1 MFRIDSAG
9 ATVGNRFT
17 EGDPG
22 LSIPATV
29 VSDEWLNHVQE
40 EIIKPIDEM
49 GITLVKGNE
58 GQLWESLLAM
68 FLNGGRKAVFRHTLL
83 NNTLNAE
90 VQDDNNASAPLSV
103 DRTTTKLKI
112 SFFDI
117 ERQTST
123 GLLKEFGLLFLSYDS
138 KNNAFL
144 DPKVLSLNGDGET
157 TFKLTQEG
165 ATDEFRL
172 NVDTEDLTGTS
183 YVGTLDITSII
194 EIKQ

>member
-40 EIIKPIDEM
+40 EIIKPIEEM

-58 GQLWESLLAM
+58 GQLWDSLLAM
-68 FLNGGRKAVFRHTLL
+68 FLNGGRKSVFRHTLL
-83 NNTLNAE
+83 NNTLDAE
-90 VQDDNNASAPLSV
+90 VQDNNNASAPLSV
-103 DRTTTKLKI
+103 DRTSTKLKI
-112 SFFDI
+112 MFFDI
-117 ERQTST
+117 ERKTST
-123 GLLKEFGLLFLSYDS
+123 GLLKEFGILFLSHDS
-138 KNNAFL
+138 KNNVFL

-183 YVGTLDITSII
+183 YVGTLDLTSII